1 MKAIIWTN
9 YGPPEVLQLQEVAK
23 PVPADNEV
31 LVKIH
36 ATTVTTGD
44 CEMRNLRFPYWVRIP
59 MRAYVGLRKPTRMRI
74 PGTYL
79 AGEVEAIG
87 KDVERFQVGDAV
99 FGSSGMG
106 FGTYAQYVA
115 LPEKEAIAIK
125 PASLS
130 YEEAAPVALGG
141 LEALHF
147 LRKAKIQPGE
157 KVLING
163 AGGSIGT
170 FGVQL
175 AKHFGAAVTAVDS
188 ADKLEMLRSIGADKV
203 IDYTQEDFTQNGELY
218 DVVFDII
225 GKSPFTGTVRSLRP
239 NGRYLIANP
248 SGLLQFIRG
257 KWASRRSSKRVIFE
271 MTSPKREDLVFL
283 AGLMEAGG
291 IKTVI
296 DRRYSLEQIV
306 EAHRYVETGQKKGN
320 VIISINAGGQ
330 AVV

>member
-141 LEALHF
+141 
-147 LRKAKIQPGE
+147 
-157 KVLING
+157 
-163 AGGSIGT
+163 
-170 FGVQL
+170 
-175 AKHFGAAVTAVDS
+175 
-188 ADKLEMLRSIGADKV
+188 
-203 IDYTQEDFTQNGELY
+203 
-218 DVVFDII
+218 
-225 GKSPFTGTVRSLRP
+225 
-239 NGRYLIANP
+239 
-248 SGLLQFIRG
+248 
-257 KWASRRSSKRVIFE
+257 
-271 MTSPKREDLVFL
+271 
-283 AGLMEAGG
+283 
-291 IKTVI
+291 
-296 DRRYSLEQIV
+296 
-306 EAHRYVETGQKKGN
+306 
-320 VIISINAGGQ
+320 
-330 AVV
+330 